1 MSKFT
6 LIALVVGI
14 ISIQSCTTVKQI
26 GDINMLSS
34 RNIENNMNYVLLR
47 SYMGGNKKE
56 IRRSVKLEI
65 TTLQDAVN
73 KVVKETPGGEFL
85 KNVKIYLVD
94 KKYISVEGDVWG
106 LGGVKEN
113 YRGISLN
120 DHVLYKNGGSIYKGS
135 IVALKNDQICFFQ
148 EFGNPKILQI
158 GYENITKTSFDEK
171 EIEDYIALKKP
182 KEEKKKEPLIKVFK
196 KS

>member
-1 MSKFT
+1 MSKVKLFLLVASV
-6 LIALVVGI
+6 LIT
-14 ISIQSCTTVKQI
+14 QSCTTVKQI
-26 GDINMLSS
+26 GDINMVSS

-56 IRRSVKLEI
+56 TNRSVKLEI

-73 KVVKETPGGEFL
+73 KVVRETPGGEFL

-94 KKYISVEGDVWG
+94 SKYISVEGDVWG
-106 LGGVKEN
+106 LSGVKEN

-158 GYENITKTSFDEK
+158 TYDNITKTSFAEK
-171 EIEDYIALKKP
+171 EIEEYIALKKP
-182 KEEKKKEPLIKVFK
+182 KEEKKKEPVIKILK